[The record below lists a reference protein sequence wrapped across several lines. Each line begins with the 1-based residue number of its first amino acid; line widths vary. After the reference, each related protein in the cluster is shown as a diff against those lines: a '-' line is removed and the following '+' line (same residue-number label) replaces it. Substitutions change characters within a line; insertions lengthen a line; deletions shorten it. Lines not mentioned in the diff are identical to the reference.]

1 MQTSKRQSRFTIL
14 FPNHITT
21 GSLSITLHH
30 LRIFFRS
37 QHLLH
42 PRFIIRFFYPLRMSR
57 RHKLR
62 NPSLR
67 ITTEN
72 TTFPLEHRLEFLFRF
87 RNTLYCIT
95 FRFQP
100 FQQFIQRRCHFQ
112 PCCCQSALSRSF
124 QINNSDTFIPIGHP
138 LQFHLSVNCFYQ
150 IIYPIIHR
158 HKLIISVL
166 IGILY
171 RQHLRTPSSVNFR
184 QHNAGREIT
193 TCQSTRII
201 LPLLPLLQQSQW
213 TKQRDIPLFKPL
225 HCPIAS
231 QTSHR

>member
-112 PCCCQSALSRSF
+112 PCCCQSTLSRSL
-124 QINNSDTFIPIGHP
+124 QINNSNTFIPVWHP
-138 LQFHLSVNCFYQ
+138 L
-150 IIYPIIHR
+150 
-158 HKLIISVL
+158 
-166 IGILY
+166 
-171 RQHLRTPSSVNFR
+171 
-184 QHNAGREIT
+184 
-193 TCQSTRII
+193 
-201 LPLLPLLQQSQW
+201 
-213 TKQRDIPLFKPL
+213 
-225 HCPIAS
+225 
-231 QTSHR
+231 